1 MRSLGH
7 VERVEHMF
15 FPAPRLP
22 GPFHYVIGN
31 AHSMHFTLLRD
42 SKIKRL
48 ALLSGLLNDD
58 NILYA
63 SITLTLADRGVRAG
77 GFV

>member
-1 MRSLGH
+1 
-7 VERVEHMF
+7 
-15 FPAPRLP
+15 
-22 GPFHYVIGN
+22 
-31 AHSMHFTLLRD
+31 MHFTLLRD

-48 ALLSGLLNDD
+48 APPSELLNDD
-58 NILYA
+58 NISYA